1 MTHAQLTADSG
12 KDTLT
17 FLLGEPDPDPVFFA
31 VAFHSSDRVW
41 IIDSPADVGEALEEG
56 IKQAWTEG
64 VQAAR
69 TRERHC
75 REIRLKGNPCELRIA
90 PLPPP
95 ALRRASSTLGTG
107 LGGS

>member
-1 MTHAQLTADSG
+1 MHVLILDTG
-12 KDTLT
+12 KDTLV
-17 FLLGEPDPDPVFFA
+17 FLRGEPDPDPIFFA

-56 IKQAWTEG
+56 IKNAWTEG

-75 REIRLKGNPCELRIA
+75 RELRLRGNPCE
-90 PLPPP
+90 PL
-95 ALRRASSTLGTG
+95 LQ
-107 LGGS
+107 